1 MYLSF
6 NFISKLLYK
15 FSMPKLPVF
24 KMFIDGQWQSSSSSQ
39 TFEKLNPA
47 TERPIGIFQRGSR
60 HDVSDAIESAEKA
73 FDKWSETPAPKR
85 GKIILKAAQL
95 LEKNKENL
103 AKELTEE
110 MGKVLEEAK
119 GDVQEAIDMAEYM
132 AGEGRRL
139 FGKTTTSEL
148 KNKFAMTI
156 REPIGIVGCITPWN
170 FPVAIPSW
178 KIFPALVCGNT
189 VVFKPSSDTPRC
201 AIRLVEI
208 LEKAGLP
215 KGVLNLVTGSG
226 NTIGDA
232 IVKDK
237 RVRMISFTGHR
248 DTGKDIL
255 KKAGIKKVSL
265 ELGSKN
271 VVIIMNDADL
281 SLALDGVL
289 WAAFGTTGQRCTAAS
304 RVIIQESL
312 KEKFEKMLVA
322 KARKLKVGNGLEK
335 GSQVGPLINRVALE
349 KVHKYTKIGLKEGAK
364 LLLGGKRYGIKGY
377 FYHPTIFT
385 DVSPKMKIAQEEIFG
400 PTTSIIPAKNL
411 DNALEVANSVEYGLS
426 FSIYTKD
433 INKAF
438 EAIKKLQS
446 GIVYVNAPTI
456 GAEIHLPF
464 GGVKSSGFAREG
476 GWGAIEEFSN
486 EKTVYIDYSGKLQRA
501 QIDVD

>member
-1 MYLSF
+1 
-6 NFISKLLYK
+6 
-15 FSMPKLPVF
+15 MPKLPVF

-39 TFEKLNPA
+39 TFQKLNPA
-47 TERPIGIFQRGSR
+47 TGRPIGIFQRGSK
-60 HDVSDAIESAEKA
+60 HDVNDAIESAEKA
-73 FDKWSETPAPKR
+73 FGKWSEIPAPKR
-85 GKIILKAAQL
+85 GKILLKVAEL
-95 LEKNKENL
+95 LEKNKESL

-110 MGKVLEEAK
+110 MGKVLEESR
-119 GDVQEAIDMAEYM
+119 GDIQEAIDMAEYM

-156 REPIGIVGCITPWN
+156 REPIGVVGCITPWN
-170 FPVAIPSW
+170 FPFAIPSW
-178 KIFPALVCGNT
+178 KLFPALACGNT

-226 NTIGDA
+226 SSIGDA
-232 IVKDK
+232 IVNDK
-237 RVRMISFTGHR
+237 RVRMVSFTGHR
-248 DTGKDIL
+248 DTGKGIL

-281 SLALDGVL
+281 SLALDGVV
-289 WAAFGTTGQRCTAAS
+289 WGAFGTTGQRCTAAS
-304 RVIIQESL
+304 RVIVHDSI
-312 KEKFEKMLVA
+312 KEKFEKMLLERT
-322 KARKLKVGNGLEK
+322 RKLKIGNGLDK
-335 GSQVGPLINRVALE
+335 GVQVGPLINKEALR
-349 KVHKYTKIGLKEGAK
+349 KVHKYTRIGLKEGAK
-364 LLLGGKRYGIKGY
+364 LLIGGKRYGIKGN

-385 DVSPKMKIAQEEIFG
+385 NVSPKMRIAQEEIFG
-400 PTTSIIPAKNL
+400 PTTAIISAKNL
-411 DNALEVANSVEYGLS
+411 DDAIEKANSVEYGLS

-433 INKAF
+433 IDKAF
-438 EAIKKLQS
+438 EAIRKLQS
-446 GIVYVNAPTI
+446 GIVYVNASTI

-464 GGVKSSGFAREG
+464 GGVKESGFGREG
-476 GWGAIEEFSN
+476 GWTAIEEFSN
-486 EKTVYIDYSGKLQRA
+486 EKTVYVDYSGKLQRA